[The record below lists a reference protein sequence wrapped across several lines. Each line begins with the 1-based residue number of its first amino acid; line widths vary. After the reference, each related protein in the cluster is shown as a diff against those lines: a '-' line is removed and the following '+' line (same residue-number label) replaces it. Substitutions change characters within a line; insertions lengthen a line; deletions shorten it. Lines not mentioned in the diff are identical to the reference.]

1 MTLSPALAQREVA
14 LGAVALLAAVG
25 SLALA
30 SHRGHAKAASRL
42 EPLTLGGGQWRV
54 DLAGA
59 SPVRYGRRT
68 NCSIVLRPST
78 IGVTDSVLPCGV
90 KLYLAYGNSP
100 EVLTQV
106 IERRAVAPG
115 RKFELTPKLAEELGV
130 DGVQEVSWAF
140 AGTRS
145 G

>member
-1 MTLSPALAQREVA
+1 VSPALAQREIA
-14 LGAVALLAAVG
+14 LAAVALLAALG

-30 SHRGHAKAASRL
+30 SRGDRAKAQSRL
-42 EPLTLGGGQWRV
+42 EPLTLEDGHWRV

-78 IGVTDSVLPCGV
+78 IGVTDPVLPCGV
-90 KLYLAYGNSP
+90 KLYLQFENSP

-106 IERRAVAPG
+106 IERRAVPPG
-115 RKFELTPKLAEELGV
+115 RKFELTPKLGEELGL
-130 DGVQEVSWAF
+130 DGVQQVRWAF
-140 AGTRS
+140 AGIS
-145 G
+145 SQ